1 MRRKYKIEIVVNDIL
16 VQSVIIDSHYEKKHS
31 KDINDEIIL
40 DLVRMLDGKTFEP
53 DDVKPPYKYF
63 VADKIFYK
71 KKYYKLIRLL
81 EENQIYIG
89 IVNVYRR
96 R

>member
-16 VQSVIIDSHYEKKHS
+16 IQSVVIDSHYEEKHS

-53 DDVKPPYKYF
+53 DDINPPYKYF
-63 VADKIFYK
+63 VTDKIFYK
-71 KKYYKLIRLL
+71 GKYYKLIWPL
-81 EENQIYIG
+81 EEDQIYIG
-89 IVNVYRR
+89 IVNAYRR